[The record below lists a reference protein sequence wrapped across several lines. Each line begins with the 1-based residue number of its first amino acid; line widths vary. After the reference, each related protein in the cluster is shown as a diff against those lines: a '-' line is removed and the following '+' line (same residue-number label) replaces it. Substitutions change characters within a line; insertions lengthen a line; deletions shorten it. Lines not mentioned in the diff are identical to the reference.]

1 MKITIFGV
9 PLDLGVENLG
19 VDIGPDAFRHQ
30 KIVEKLSQ
38 VGFTVIDSGNIDLRP
53 RKQLEIGNP
62 KLKYLAEILRVSEES
77 GEKTFQLIQKGEKVV
92 VLGGDHSLCLGVVSG
107 ASVALNGDVGLIY
120 LDAHGDMNTIE
131 TTLTGNIHGMPLSA
145 LMGFGNEQLVN
156 VYKPKKKIS
165 KEHMLHIGGIDF
177 DPGELDLIERENLLC
192 FKTVDMLSY
201 GLRPLFDHID
211 TLCKKVK
218 NIWVSLDLDV
228 IDEIYAP
235 GVGMP
240 NKGGF
245 SYREITTI
253 AEYVGHHCNVVGL
266 DIDEYNPLRDIDA
279 KTAELG
285 IELIAKLLGGSY
297 SWYTNYMEKNK
308 LR

>member
-1 MKITIFGV
+1 MSKVTIFGV
-9 PLDLGVENLG
+9 PLDLGAENLG

-30 KIVEKLSQ
+30 KIVEKLTH
-38 VGFTVIDSGNIDLRP
+38 VGFAVKDVGNIDLRP
-53 RKQLEIGNP
+53 RKYLKIGNP
-62 KLKYLAEILRVSEES
+62 KLKYLEEILRVSEES

-92 VLGGDHSLCLGVVSG
+92 ALGGDHSLCLGVVSG
-107 ASVALNGDVGLIY
+107 ASVALNGDIGLIY
-120 LDAHGDMNTIE
+120 LDAHGDMNTPE

-145 LMGFGNEQLVN
+145 LMGFGDKQLIN
-156 VYKPKKKIS
+156 VYEPKKKIS
-165 KEHMLHIGGIDF
+165 KEYMLHIGGIDF
-177 DPGELDLIERENLLC
+177 DPGELDLIEKEDLLC
-192 FKTVDMLSY
+192 FKTSDMLSY
-201 GLRPLFDHID
+201 GLRPLFNHIAA
-211 TLCKKVK
+211 LCKKVK

-253 AEYVGHHCNVVGL
+253 AAYIGHHCNVVGI
-266 DIDEYNPLRDIDA
+266 DIDEYNPLRDIDG

-308 LR
+308 L